1 MCVCVCVCVCV
12 VGGSFDCVL
21 TELIVCWVNF
31 HAFVV
36 IM

>member
-1 MCVCVCVCVCV
+1 MCVWW
-12 VGGSFDCVL
+12 GGGGGGGGGGERDL
-21 TELIVCWVNF
+21 TKLIASWVNF